1 MGSIHN
7 FHFWHSEPPPTLIP
21 GDNNRHEGREGME
34 LTSWLALAAICV
46 MGAISPGPSLALIIR
61 NTVQGGQGH
70 GVATALGHGLGV
82 GIYALITALGLAIL
96 ITQTPLLF
104 DLIRYGGAAFLAW
117 LGIKAL
123 LARPA
128 GGEAGNEEGHPP
140 RGRQGAFEGF
150 MVAFLNPQLAIF
162 FIALFSQFVHADTG
176 WREGGIMMLTAGGI
190 DALWYVLVALVL
202 SRGPVL
208 AWLKAKSTVIDKVS
222 GLVLLG
228 LALKVVI

>member
-1 MGSIHN
+1 MGSIPN
-7 FHFWHSEPPPTLIP
+7 FHFWHNLGPFTLSADIHIP
-21 GDNNRHEGREGME
+21 LETRNTME

-70 GVATALGHGLGV
+70 GVATALGHGFGV

-104 DLIRYGGAAFLAW
+104 DVIRYGGAAFLAW
-117 LGIKAL
+117 LGVKAL
-123 LARPA
+123 LVKPA
-128 GGEAGNEEGHPP
+128 KGEASEEVHQL

-150 MVAFLNPQLAIF
+150 MVAFLNPQLAVF

-190 DALWYVLVALVL
+190 DAVWYVLVALVL

-208 AWLKAKSTVIDKVS
+208 AWLKAKSFVIDKVS

-228 LALKVVI
+228 LALKVVL

>member
-1 MGSIHN
+1 
-7 FHFWHSEPPPTLIP
+7 
-21 GDNNRHEGREGME
+21 ME
-34 LTSWLALAAICV
+34 MTSWLALAAICV

-82 GIYALITALGLAIL
+82 GIYALITALGLSLL

-123 LARPA
+123 LAKPA
-128 GGEAGNEEGHPP
+128 SGDSADETVHGA

-176 WREGGIMMLTAGGI
+176 WREGSIMMLTAGGI

-208 AWLKAKSTVIDKVS
+208 AWLKAKSFVIDKIS

>member
-1 MGSIHN
+1 
-7 FHFWHSEPPPTLIP
+7 
-21 GDNNRHEGREGME
+21 ME

-70 GVATALGHGLGV
+70 GVATALGHGFGV

-104 DLIRYGGAAFLAW
+104 DVIRYGGAAFLAW
-117 LGIKAL
+117 LGVKAL
-123 LARPA
+123 LAKPA
-128 GGEAGNEEGHPP
+128 KGEASEEVHQL

-150 MVAFLNPQLAIF
+150 MVAFLNPQLAVF

-190 DALWYVLVALVL
+190 DAIWYVLVALVL

-208 AWLKAKSTVIDKVS
+208 AWLKAKSFVIDKVS

-228 LALKVVI
+228 LALKVVL

>member
-1 MGSIHN
+1 
-7 FHFWHSEPPPTLIP
+7 
-21 GDNNRHEGREGME
+21 ME

-70 GVATALGHGLGV
+70 GVATALGHGFGV

-104 DLIRYGGAAFLAW
+104 DVIRYGGAAFLAW
-117 LGIKAL
+117 LGVKAL
-123 LARPA
+123 LAKPA
-128 GGEAGNEEGHPP
+128 KGEASEEVHQL

-150 MVAFLNPQLAIF
+150 MVAFLNPQLAVF

-190 DALWYVLVALVL
+190 DAVWYMLVALVL

-208 AWLKAKSTVIDKVS
+208 AWLKAKSFVIDKVS

-228 LALKVVI
+228 LALKVVL

>member
-1 MGSIHN
+1 
-7 FHFWHSEPPPTLIP
+7 
-21 GDNNRHEGREGME
+21 ME

-128 GGEAGNEEGHPP
+128 GGEVGKEEGHPP

>member
-1 MGSIHN
+1 
-7 FHFWHSEPPPTLIP
+7 
-21 GDNNRHEGREGME
+21 ME

-70 GVATALGHGLGV
+70 GVATALGHGFGV

-104 DLIRYGGAAFLAW
+104 DIIRYGGAAFLAW
-117 LGIKAL
+117 LGVKAL
-123 LARPA
+123 LAKPA
-128 GGEAGNEEGHPP
+128 KGEASEEVHQL

-150 MVAFLNPQLAIF
+150 MVAFLNPQLAVF

-190 DALWYVLVALVL
+190 DAVWYVLVALVL

-208 AWLKAKSTVIDKVS
+208 AWLKAKSFVIDKVS

-228 LALKVVI
+228 LALKVVL

>member
-1 MGSIHN
+1 MGSIPN
-7 FHFWHSEPPPTLIP
+7 FHFWHNQGPFTLSADIHIP
-21 GDNNRHEGREGME
+21 LETRNTME

-70 GVATALGHGLGV
+70 GVATALGHGFGV

-96 ITQTPLLF
+96 ITQTLLLF
-104 DLIRYGGAAFLAW
+104 DVIRHGGAAFLAW
-117 LGIKAL
+117 LGVKAL
-123 LARPA
+123 LAKPA
-128 GGEAGNEEGHPP
+128 KGEASEEVHQL

-150 MVAFLNPQLAIF
+150 MVAFLNPQLAVF

-190 DALWYVLVALVL
+190 DAVWYVLVALVL

-208 AWLKAKSTVIDKVS
+208 AWLKAKSFVIDKVS

-228 LALKVVI
+228 LALKVVF

>member
-1 MGSIHN
+1 
-7 FHFWHSEPPPTLIP
+7 
-21 GDNNRHEGREGME
+21 ME
-34 LTSWLALAAICV
+34 MTSWLALAAICV

-82 GIYALITALGLAIL
+82 GIYALITALGLSVL

-123 LARPA
+123 LAKPA
-128 GGEAGNEEGHPP
+128 SGDSADETVHAA

-176 WREGGIMMLTAGGI
+176 WREGSIMMLTAGGI

-208 AWLKAKSTVIDKVS
+208 AWLKAKSFVIDKIS

>member
-1 MGSIHN
+1 
-7 FHFWHSEPPPTLIP
+7 
-21 GDNNRHEGREGME
+21 ME
-34 LTSWLALAAICV
+34 MTSWLALAAICV

-70 GVATALGHGLGV
+70 GVATALAHGLGV
-82 GIYALITALGLAIL
+82 GIYALITALGLSVL

-123 LARPA
+123 LAKPA
-128 GGEAGNEEGHPP
+128 SGDSADETVHGA

-176 WREGGIMMLTAGGI
+176 WREGSIMMLTAGGI

-208 AWLKAKSTVIDKVS
+208 AWLKAKSFVIDKIS

>member
-1 MGSIHN
+1 
-7 FHFWHSEPPPTLIP
+7 
-21 GDNNRHEGREGME
+21 ME

-128 GGEAGNEEGHPP
+128 G
-140 RGRQGAFEGF
+140 
-150 MVAFLNPQLAIF
+150 
-162 FIALFSQFVHADTG
+162 
-176 WREGGIMMLTAGGI
+176 REGGIMMLTAGGI

>member
-1 MGSIHN
+1 
-7 FHFWHSEPPPTLIP
+7 
-21 GDNNRHEGREGME
+21 ME
-34 LTSWLALAAICV
+34 MTSWLALAAICV

-82 GIYALITALGLAIL
+82 GIYALITALGLSVL

-123 LARPA
+123 LAKPA
-128 GGEAGNEEGHPP
+128 SGDSADETVHAA

-176 WREGGIMMLTAGGI
+176 WREGSIMMLTAGGI

-208 AWLKAKSTVIDKVS
+208 AWLKAKSFVIDKVS

>member
-1 MGSIHN
+1 
-7 FHFWHSEPPPTLIP
+7 
-21 GDNNRHEGREGME
+21 ME

-70 GVATALGHGLGV
+70 GVATALGHGFGV
-82 GIYALITALGLAIL
+82 GIYALMTALGLAIL

-104 DLIRYGGAAFLAW
+104 DVIRYGGAAFLAW
-117 LGIKAL
+117 LGVKAL
-123 LARPA
+123 LAKPA
-128 GGEAGNEEGHPP
+128 KGEVREEVHQL

-150 MVAFLNPQLAIF
+150 MVAFLNPQLAVF

-176 WREGGIMMLTAGGI
+176 WREGVIMMLTAGGI
-190 DALWYVLVALVL
+190 DAVWYVLVALVL

-208 AWLKAKSTVIDKVS
+208 AWLKAKSFVIDKVS

-228 LALKVVI
+228 LALKVVL

>member
-1 MGSIHN
+1 MGSIPN
-7 FHFWHSEPPPTLIP
+7 FHFWHNQGPFTLSADIHIP
-21 GDNNRHEGREGME
+21 LETRNTME

-104 DLIRYGGAAFLAW
+104 DVIRYGGAAFLAW
-117 LGIKAL
+117 LGVKAL
-123 LARPA
+123 LAKPA
-128 GGEAGNEEGHPP
+128 KGEASEEVHQL

-150 MVAFLNPQLAIF
+150 MVAFLNPQLAVF

-190 DALWYVLVALVL
+190 DAVWYVLVALVL

-208 AWLKAKSTVIDKVS
+208 AWLKAKSFVIDKVS

-228 LALKVVI
+228 LALKVVL

>member
-1 MGSIHN
+1 MDSIHN

-128 GGEAGNEEGHPP
+128 GGEAGKEEGHPP

>member
-1 MGSIHN
+1 
-7 FHFWHSEPPPTLIP
+7 
-21 GDNNRHEGREGME
+21 ME

-82 GIYALITALGLAIL
+82 GIYALITALGLSVL

-104 DLIRYGGAAFLAW
+104 DIIRYGGAAFLAW

-123 LARPA
+123 LAKPVSG
-128 GGEAGNEEGHPP
+128 GGEEESHGLK
-140 RGRQGAFEGF
+140 GRQGAFEGF

-208 AWLKAKSTVIDKVS
+208 AWLKAKSFLIDKLS

>member
-1 MGSIHN
+1 
-7 FHFWHSEPPPTLIP
+7 
-21 GDNNRHEGREGME
+21 ME

-70 GVATALGHGLGV
+70 GVATALGHGFGV

-104 DLIRYGGAAFLAW
+104 DVIRYGGAAFLAW
-117 LGIKAL
+117 LGVKAL
-123 LARPA
+123 LAKPA
-128 GGEAGNEEGHPP
+128 KGEASEEVHQL

-150 MVAFLNPQLAIF
+150 MVAFLNPQLAVF

-190 DALWYVLVALVL
+190 DAVWYVLVALVL

-208 AWLKAKSTVIDKVS
+208 AWLKAKSFVIDKVS

-228 LALKVVI
+228 LALKVVF

>member
-1 MGSIHN
+1 M
-7 FHFWHSEPPPTLIP
+7 
-21 GDNNRHEGREGME
+21 
-34 LTSWLALAAICV
+34 TSWLALAAICV

-82 GIYALITALGLAIL
+82 GIYALITALGLSVL

-123 LARPA
+123 LAKPA
-128 GGEAGNEEGHPP
+128 SGDSADETVHGA

-176 WREGGIMMLTAGGI
+176 WREGSIMMLTAGGI

-208 AWLKAKSTVIDKVS
+208 AWLKAKSFVIDKVS

-228 LALKVVI
+228 LALKVVL

>member
-1 MGSIHN
+1 
-7 FHFWHSEPPPTLIP
+7 
-21 GDNNRHEGREGME
+21 ME

-104 DLIRYGGAAFLAW
+104 DLIRYGGATFLAW
-117 LGIKAL
+117 LGSKAL

-128 GGEAGNEEGHPP
+128 GGEAGKEEGHPP

>member
-1 MGSIHN
+1 
-7 FHFWHSEPPPTLIP
+7 
-21 GDNNRHEGREGME
+21 ME

-82 GIYALITALGLAIL
+82 GIYAQITALGLAIL

-128 GGEAGNEEGHPP
+128 GGEAGKEEGHRP

>member
-1 MGSIHN
+1 
-7 FHFWHSEPPPTLIP
+7 
-21 GDNNRHEGREGME
+21 ME

-70 GVATALGHGLGV
+70 GVATALGHGFGV

-104 DLIRYGGAAFLAW
+104 DVIRYGGAAFLAW
-117 LGIKAL
+117 LGVKAL
-123 LARPA
+123 LAKPA
-128 GGEAGNEEGHPP
+128 KGEVSEEVHQL

-150 MVAFLNPQLAIF
+150 MVAFLNPQLAVF

-190 DALWYVLVALVL
+190 DTVWYVLVALVL

-208 AWLKAKSTVIDKVS
+208 AWLKAKSFVIDKVS

-228 LALKVVI
+228 LALKVVL

>member
-1 MGSIHN
+1 
-7 FHFWHSEPPPTLIP
+7 
-21 GDNNRHEGREGME
+21 ME

-70 GVATALGHGLGV
+70 GVATALGHGFGV

-104 DLIRYGGAAFLAW
+104 DVIRYGGAAFLAW
-117 LGIKAL
+117 LGVKAL
-123 LARPA
+123 LAKPA
-128 GGEAGNEEGHPP
+128 KGEASEEVHQL

-150 MVAFLNPQLAIF
+150 MVAFLNPQLAVF

-176 WREGGIMMLTAGGI
+176 WREGVIMMLTAGGI
-190 DALWYVLVALVL
+190 DAIWYVLVALVL

-208 AWLKAKSTVIDKVS
+208 AWLKAKSFVIDKVS

-228 LALKVVI
+228 LALKVVL

>member
-1 MGSIHN
+1 
-7 FHFWHSEPPPTLIP
+7 
-21 GDNNRHEGREGME
+21 ME

-61 NTVQGGQGH
+61 NTVQGGQRH

-123 LARPA
+123 LAKPQA
-128 GGEAGNEEGHPP
+128 TGVEAGEHQS

-162 FIALFSQFVHADTG
+162 FLALFSQFVHADTG
-176 WREGGIMMLTAGGI
+176 WREGSIMMLTAGGI
-190 DALWYVLVALVL
+190 DALWYVLVALLL

-208 AWLKAKSTVIDKVS
+208 AWLKAKSSVIDKLS

-228 LALKVVI
+228 LALKVVL

>member
-1 MGSIHN
+1 
-7 FHFWHSEPPPTLIP
+7 
-21 GDNNRHEGREGME
+21 ME

-82 GIYALITALGLAIL
+82 GIYALVTSLGLSIL
-96 ITQTPLLF
+96 ITQTPILF

-117 LGIKAL
+117 LGVKAL
-123 LARPA
+123 LAKPA
-128 GGEAGNEEGHPP
+128 SGAASEEVHQL

-150 MVAFLNPQLAIF
+150 MVAFLNPQLAVF
-162 FIALFSQFVHADTG
+162 FIALFSQFVRADTG
-176 WREGGIMMLTAGGI
+176 WSEGGIMMLTAGGI
-190 DALWYVLVALVL
+190 DAVWYVLVALVL

-208 AWLKAKSTVIDKVS
+208 AWLKAKSFVIDKVS

>member
-1 MGSIHN
+1 
-7 FHFWHSEPPPTLIP
+7 
-21 GDNNRHEGREGME
+21 ME

-46 MGAISPGPSLALIIR
+46 MGAVSPGPSLALIIR

-70 GVATALGHGLGV
+70 GVATALGHGFGV

-104 DLIRYGGAAFLAW
+104 DVIRYGGAAFLAW
-117 LGIKAL
+117 LGVKAL
-123 LARPA
+123 LAKPA
-128 GGEAGNEEGHPP
+128 KGEASEEVHQL

-150 MVAFLNPQLAIF
+150 MVAFLNPQLAVF

-190 DALWYVLVALVL
+190 DAVWYVLVALVL

-208 AWLKAKSTVIDKVS
+208 AWLKAKSFVIDKVS

-228 LALKVVI
+228 LALKVVL

>member
-1 MGSIHN
+1 
-7 FHFWHSEPPPTLIP
+7 
-21 GDNNRHEGREGME
+21 ME

-70 GVATALGHGLGV
+70 GMATALGHGFGV

-104 DLIRYGGAAFLAW
+104 DVIRYGGAAFLAW
-117 LGIKAL
+117 LGVKAL
-123 LARPA
+123 LAKPA
-128 GGEAGNEEGHPP
+128 KGEASEEVHQL

-150 MVAFLNPQLAIF
+150 MVAFLNPQLAVF

-190 DALWYVLVALVL
+190 DAVWYVLVALVL

-208 AWLKAKSTVIDKVS
+208 AWLKAKSFVIDKVS

-228 LALKVVI
+228 LALKVVL

>member
-1 MGSIHN
+1 
-7 FHFWHSEPPPTLIP
+7 
-21 GDNNRHEGREGME
+21 ME

-70 GVATALGHGLGV
+70 GVATALGHGFGV
-82 GIYALITALGLAIL
+82 GIYALVTALGLAIL

-104 DLIRYGGAAFLAW
+104 DVIRYGGAAFLAW
-117 LGIKAL
+117 LGVKAL
-123 LARPA
+123 LAKPA
-128 GGEAGNEEGHPP
+128 KGEASEEVHQL

-150 MVAFLNPQLAIF
+150 MVAFLNPQLAVF

-176 WREGGIMMLTAGGI
+176 WREGGIMMLTAGGL
-190 DALWYVLVALVL
+190 DAVWYVLVALVL

-208 AWLKAKSTVIDKVS
+208 AWLKAKSFVIDKVS

-228 LALKVVI
+228 LALKVVL